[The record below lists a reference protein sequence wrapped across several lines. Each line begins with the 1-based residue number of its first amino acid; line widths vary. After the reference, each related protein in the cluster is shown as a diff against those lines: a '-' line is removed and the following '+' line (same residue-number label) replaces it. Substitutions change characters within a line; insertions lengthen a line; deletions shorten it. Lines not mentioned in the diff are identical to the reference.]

1 MKRVSIIKHV
11 AMAARWQCKPA
22 MSVCQLQV
30 GRRVQALW
38 ASAWFEARVLAT
50 GRCEDEDEDQG
61 KPCCLIHYIGWP
73 KVWDEWI
80 VLPSQRLR
88 RQTDAV
94 PVAGGHLAVALAPRW
109 SGPR

>member
-1 MKRVSIIKHV
+1 
-11 AMAARWQCKPA
+11 

-61 KPCCLIHYIGWP
+61 KPCCLIHYILWVAEGMGRVDRASLAAP
-73 KVWDEWI
+73 AEAD
-80 VLPSQRLR
+80 RCG
-88 RQTDAV
+88 
-94 PVAGGHLAVALAPRW
+94 AGGGVDGRADVRA
-109 SGPR
+109 